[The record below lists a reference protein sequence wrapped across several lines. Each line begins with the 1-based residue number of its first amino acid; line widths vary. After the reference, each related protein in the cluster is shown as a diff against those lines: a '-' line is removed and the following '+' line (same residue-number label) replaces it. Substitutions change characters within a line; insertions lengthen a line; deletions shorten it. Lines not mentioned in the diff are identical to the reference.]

1 MLRLL
6 VSALIATC
14 AIGPVAMADDHVPEG
29 FEDDPRLGEE
39 VRRMCFSRNVSGFGE
54 TTRRTIVL
62 RARVNEYYLVETFGF
77 CRDLDWAQSIALDS
91 FGPCLTRGDTIHT
104 SDSVFASDRRH
115 GLANQCRVRAIYD
128 WDPDAQSEDES
139 DPETEPAAEPA
150 PR

>member
-1 MLRLL
+1 MQRLL
-6 VSALIATC
+6 VSALIASSLF
-14 AIGPVAMADDHVPEG
+14 APVATADEDAPDG

-62 RARVNEYYLVETFGF
+62 RARVNDYYLVETFGF
-77 CRDLDWAQSIALDS
+77 CRDLDWAQSISLDS

-115 GLANQCRVRAIYD
+115 GLANQCRVRAIYE
-128 WDPDAQSEDES
+128 WNPDAEEGSEE
-139 DPETEPAAEPA
+139 EAENVAEPA
-150 PR
+150 GR